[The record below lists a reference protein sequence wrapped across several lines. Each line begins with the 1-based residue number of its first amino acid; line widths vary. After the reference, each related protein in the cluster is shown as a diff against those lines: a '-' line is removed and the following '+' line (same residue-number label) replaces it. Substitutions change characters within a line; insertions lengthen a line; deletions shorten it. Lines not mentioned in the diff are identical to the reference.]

1 MIEIVTNNEL
11 NLINSFSEYKVILG
25 TNPYNNCYYMKI
37 DNQIIGFIEYAKI
50 YDKAELN
57 FIFVK
62 EEYRKNGYA
71 QKLFDYMLNDLNDI
85 SNITLEVNI
94 NNNSA
99 INFYKKNGFEIVSK
113 REKYYN
119 GIDAYLML
127 KVVK

>member
-1 MIEIVTNNEL
+1 MIEIVTNKEL

-62 EEYRKNGYA
+62 EEYRKKGYA
-71 QKLFDYMLNDLNDI
+71 KELLYACEIWSKEIGCKEFASDCELENLASFKFHMAMGFAEANRIICFRKML
-85 SNITLEVNI
+85 
-94 NNNSA
+94 
-99 INFYKKNGFEIVSK
+99 
-113 REKYYN
+113 
-119 GIDAYLML
+119 
-127 KVVK
+127 